1 MAKAKH
7 ASKKKRI
14 LLVGGNRGDYL
25 AALKREGYSVEGP
38 YALDK
43 AWFLCVREPYDL
55 VLLDVVPDPRS
66 AFRLCGHIRRRSPRS
81 CVVFM
86 LDSPGRTPSITCPP
100 NDVVHQEHGVEH
112 MLERVGGLLAA

>member
-14 LLVGGNRGDYL
+14 LLVGGIRSDYIT
-25 AALKREGYSVEGP
+25 ALKRNGYSVDGP
-38 YALDK
+38 CALEE
-43 AWFLCVREPYDL
+43 AWFRCARKTFDLILLDL
-55 VLLDVVPDPRS
+55 VSDPRS
-66 AFRLCGHIRRRSPRS
+66 AFRLCGHVRQQSPRS

-86 LDSPGRTPSITCPP
+86 LDSRGRTPAITCPP
-100 NDVVHQEHGVEH
+100 NDVIHQEQGVEH